1 MGRIRRGTTDIEVN
15 LNNRHLTCIEDD
27 IFQKTLT
34 PNKILRRDTIS
45 ISIHEVISEDESKI
59 LRNRSSRPVVQ
70 SSSRPKACNF
80 IKKEILAQVLSCES
94 CEISKN
100 TFWYRTP
107 LMAASGEGNRNMK
120 RNAKKQQGNNFFVKM
135 W

>member
-34 PNKILRRDTIS
+34 PNKILRRDAIS
-45 ISIHEVISEDESKI
+45 ISIHEVTSEDESKI
-59 LRNRSSRPVVQ
+59 FRNRSSRPVVQ
-70 SSSRPKACNF
+70 PKARNF
-80 IKKEILAQVLSCES
+80 IKKEILAQVLSCEF